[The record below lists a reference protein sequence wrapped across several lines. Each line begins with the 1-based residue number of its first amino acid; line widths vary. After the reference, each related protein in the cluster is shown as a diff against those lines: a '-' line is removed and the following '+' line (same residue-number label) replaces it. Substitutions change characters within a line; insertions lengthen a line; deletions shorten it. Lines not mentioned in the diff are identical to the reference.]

1 MTDPALPATR
11 DQASR
16 RAEAL
21 RKDIDHHNYRYYVHD
36 DPAISDAEYD
46 SLMRELQAIEAHWP
60 DLLTRDSPTQRVGA
74 APASQFSQV
83 RHALPMLSLDNAFE
97 EQDLLDFDRRIRERL
112 ALNGDVDYVGE
123 PKLDGLSVSLRYED
137 GVLVEA
143 GTRGDGRVGEDITA
157 NMRTVRSVP
166 LRLRGERV
174 PRRLDVRGEVVIR
187 KQDFEHL
194 NRQRLGADQK
204 LFANPRNAAAG
215 SLRQLDSRET
225 ARRPLTFFTFG
236 VGESSEPLGNS
247 HAGVLDLL
255 AEWGFRVN
263 AEIGRLSG
271 VEACLA
277 YYRELVERRDSLDY
291 EIDGVV
297 FKVDDLEAREALG
310 FTSRAP
316 RWAIAYK
323 LPAREATTRVRA
335 ILPSVGRTG
344 VITPV
349 ADLHPVEVG
358 GVIVSRATL
367 HNMDELRRK
376 DVRPGDQVMVRRAGD
391 VIPEITGV
399 NLELRPEDSVP
410 WEMPTTC
417 PVCGSEVLRLEDEV
431 DYRCQGGLVCS
442 AQRIGAVLHFA
453 SRRALD
459 IDGLGEKIVEQLV
472 ERELVK
478 TPADLFSLEHP
489 TVAGLDR
496 MGDKSADNL
505 IAALKQAR
513 ETTLPRFL
521 YGLGIQHVGEV
532 TAQRLAEH
540 FGDLDP
546 ILRASEDELVQVPD
560 VGPVVAQ
567 SIAHFFAEPHNRDV
581 IQALRDAGVR
591 WPVVQGRRDEAP
603 LGGKSFVLTG
613 TLETMTRDEAKE
625 RIEGLG
631 GKVTGSVSR
640 KTDYVVAGESAGSKL
655 DKARS
660 LEVPVLDEQALIEM
674 LGGQESAS

>member
-1 MTDPALPATR
+1 MVDEALPSTR
-11 DQASR
+11 DEAQR
-16 RAEAL
+16 RAEKL
-21 RKDIDHHNYRYYVHD
+21 RGEIDHHNYRYYVHD

-46 SLMRELQAIEAHWP
+46 ALMRELQRIEEAWP
-60 DLLTRDSPTQRVGA
+60 DLLTPDSPTQRVGA
-74 APASQFSQV
+74 APASQFREVAHS
-83 RHALPMLSLDNAFE
+83 LPMLSLDNAFE

-123 PKLDGLSVSLRYED
+123 PKLDGLSVSLRYEN
-137 GVLVEA
+137 GVLVQA

-166 LRLRGERV
+166 LRLRGKRV

-187 KQDFEHL
+187 RRDFEQL
-194 NRQRLGADQK
+194 NRQRLEAGAK

-225 ARRPLTFFTFG
+225 AKRPLTFFTFG
-236 VGESSEPLGNS
+236 VGECSESLGGR
-247 HAGVLDLL
+247 HAGVLERL

-263 AEIGRLSG
+263 DEIDRLSG
-271 VEACLA
+271 VDACLA
-277 YYRELVERRDSLDY
+277 YYGRLVSRRDALDY

-297 FKVDDLEAREALG
+297 FKVDDLDAREALG
-310 FTSRAP
+310 FTARAP

-323 LPAREATTRVRA
+323 LPAREATTRVRG
-335 ILPSVGRTG
+335 IIPSVGRTG

-349 ADLHPVEVG
+349 ADLEPVEVG

-376 DVRPGDQVMVRRAGD
+376 DVRPGDRVMVRRAGD

-399 NLELRPEDSVP
+399 DVDARPADSRP
-410 WEMPTTC
+410 WEMPAAC

-431 DYRCQGGLVCS
+431 DHRCQGGLVCS
-442 AQRIGAVLHFA
+442 AQRIGAILHFA

-472 ERELVK
+472 ERQLVE
-478 TPADLFSLEHP
+478 TPADLFSLEHA
-489 TVAGLDR
+489 VLAGLER

-505 IAALKQAR
+505 IAALDKAR
-513 ETTLPRFL
+513 QTTLPRFL
-521 YGLGIQHVGEV
+521 YALGIQHVGEV

-546 ILRASEDELVQVPD
+546 ILQAGEDELVQVPD

-567 SIAHFFAEPHNRDV
+567 AIAHFVAEPHNQGV
-581 IQALRDAGVR
+581 IRALRDAGVR
-591 WPVVQGRRDEAP
+591 WPVVEVRREQAA
-603 LGGKSFVLTG
+603 LSGKTFVLTG
-613 TLETMTRDEAKE
+613 TLETMTRDEARE
-625 RIEGLG
+625 RIEAVG

-640 KTDYVVAGESAGSKL
+640 KTDYVVAGEGAGSKL

-660 LEVPVLDEQALIEM
+660 LDVPVLDEQALVA
-674 LGGQESAS
+674 LLKGG